1 MKRKSTTFPLYIK
14 ARITPLSADLDEFF
28 NDVDI
33 PKLNDDE
40 RILCNGELT
49 AQECV
54 DALNGMA
61 RNKSPGYDGIT
72 AEIYRKYWHK
82 VGQLVINAFNDSYNA
97 GRLTPVQ
104 NRGIISL
111 LHKGKGLPRD
121 KLDNWRPITLL
132 NIDYKIVTKALAGRL
147 QSTIDQQ

>member
-1 MKRKSTTFPLYIK
+1 
-14 ARITPLSADLDEFF
+14 
-28 NDVDI
+28 
-33 PKLNDDE
+33 
-40 RILCNGELT
+40 
-49 AQECV
+49 
-54 DALNGMA
+54 MA

-72 AEIYRKYWHK
+72 AEFYRKYWHK

-111 LHKGKGLPRD
+111 LHKGKALPRD

-147 QSTIDQQ
+147 QKVLTCLINNDQNGFIKGRNIHNNIRLIEDVFKIC